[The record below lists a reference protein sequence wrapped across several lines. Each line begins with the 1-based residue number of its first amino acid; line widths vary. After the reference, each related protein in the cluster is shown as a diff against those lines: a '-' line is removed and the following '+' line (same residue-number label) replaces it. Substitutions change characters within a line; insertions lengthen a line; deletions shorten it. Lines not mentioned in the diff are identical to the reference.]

1 MCVAAYV
8 HAADLSRRGVPN
20 LYAEEHYPIYS
31 LKELEGASHV
41 TSEVA
46 HLAKYLRDAFEY
58 PPPFLLLPRAALTLT
73 NDFLAIRTGWF
84 VLEAL
89 LFIASVLVLA
99 AWVGGRR
106 GALAALLLPAMLSS
120 FPILFNFQF
129 GQFHLAAVLL
139 AMGGMLAF
147 EVGRDKLG
155 GALLAGA
162 IVTKI
167 FPGLLLLYLAIRRRG
182 RPIVWTVAFA
192 AAYTLAGLLVLGPE
206 PYRAFLEYHL
216 PRIASGEAFS
226 FFLRS
231 DLTLAG
237 NASIYA
243 IPFKLQ
249 RLGVPGMSALL
260 ASSLMWMYTALLVGA
275 TVVAARRRQL
285 TSGPVV
291 WLALLTLGSL
301 RSPDAPNVYVSA
313 SGLWLLTLLA
323 VETRGRAG
331 AVGLLVVG
339 WVCIG
344 VQPPLPD
351 PKATIALWMS
361 GQVTMLVLGF
371 WAMLRRGTSALE
383 AALEPC

>member
-1 MCVAAYV
+1 
-8 HAADLSRRGVPN
+8 
-20 LYAEEHYPIYS
+20 
-31 LKELEGASHV
+31 
-41 TSEVA
+41 
-46 HLAKYLRDAFEY
+46 
-58 PPPFLLLPRAALTLT
+58 
-73 NDFLAIRTGWF
+73 
-84 VLEAL
+84 
-89 LFIASVLVLA
+89 
-99 AWVGGRR
+99 
-106 GALAALLLPAMLSS
+106 
-120 FPILFNFQF
+120 
-129 GQFHLAAVLL
+129 
-139 AMGGMLAF
+139 
-147 EVGRDKLG
+147 
-155 GALLAGA
+155 
-162 IVTKI
+162 
-167 FPGLLLLYLAIRRRG
+167 
-182 RPIVWTVAFA
+182 
-192 AAYTLAGLLVLGPE
+192 
-206 PYRAFLEYHL
+206 
-216 PRIASGEAFS
+216 
-226 FFLRS
+226 
-231 DLTLAG
+231 
-237 NASIYA
+237 
-243 IPFKLQ
+243 
-249 RLGVPGMSALL
+249 MSALL